1 MLNLSEMFL
10 TIRNYWKETEMRGYR
25 YKKEFFEEVRE
36 DSQNKNVMAASMHYN
51 GDGAWKLNK

>member
-1 MLNLSEMFL
+1 
-10 TIRNYWKETEMRGYR
+10 MRGYR